1 MEMNDI
7 LNGLNSCD
15 DDCSDSSSN
24 NCGCGPNFGGPG
36 IGGFP
41 GGIGGCGQGFNNG
54 GCGFNSW
61 IWILLILF
69 YCGCGRNNLGRGNVG
84 SDCCCEKKCDCCC
97 EKKDCCCNKGGANS
111 GFLGSCAPYLFIL
124 VLLFLCNNNNGIG
137 GGFNNCGFGGGVSP
151 FGNNFGC
158 AANC

>member
-1 MEMNDI
+1 MVAGQTLVDQESEVFQ
-7 LNGLNSCD
+7 GYRS
-15 DDCSDSSSN
+15 
-24 NCGCGPNFGGPG
+24 
-36 IGGFP
+36 
-41 GGIGGCGQGFNNG
+41 CGQGFNNG

-84 SDCCCEKKCDCCC
+84 SCDCCCEKKCDCCC